1 MHLVPTCRALINAER
16 FSGLGKIFWQ
26 FLTSGQWWCL
36 IYDVY
41 LLVLYGQFSFL
52 RDFFPLFFF
61 FFYSTST
68 FDLTA
73 ALCNPYYGILWPCK
87 LIYKVDKL
95 EGYNQTE
102 EICNFLTSNSA
113 IWPRWCSLCI
123 LKCMWFWLQ
132 NNRFQERNSSK
143 EKKEDHEQIF
153 ASKSP
158 NHYLCINAITS
169 ESVALWIYQIL
180 NWLENVKIIEIA

>member
-1 MHLVPTCRALINAER
+1 MQSVSLVKEKFFDSFWLQGNGDVWFMT
-16 FSGLGKIFWQ
+16 SIFLFYMDNSHFW
-26 FLTSGQWWCL
+26 G
-36 IYDVY
+36 I
-41 LLVLYGQFSFL
+41 
-52 RDFFPLFFF
+52 FFPLF

-73 ALCNPYYGILWPCK
+73 TLCNLYYGILWPCK
-87 LIYKVDKL
+87 LIYNLDKL

-123 LKCMWFWLQ
+123 LTCMWFWLQ